1 MTRLLNLWQ
10 ELRAS
15 LWFVPGAM
23 VVMAVGL
30 AIALIEIDAR
40 IDRGF
45 FESWP
50 RLFGAGAAGSR
61 GMLATVAGSMI
72 TVAGVAFSI
81 TLVALSLASSQY
93 TSRVLRNFM
102 TDRTNQTV
110 LGVFVGIF
118 AYCLVVLRT
127 IREGETTEFVPSL
140 AVMGGVGLAF
150 VGIGFFIYF
159 IHHIAT
165 LIQASHILARIAA
178 ETIGR
183 VDHLF
188 PKGVGDEGEREA
200 GLNAANAGP
209 ERTWKPV
216 PAARTGY
223 IQHVDGEALLA
234 IAREC
239 KAVIRME
246 HPIGDFVIEGMPIA
260 CVLAAATPDAEVID
274 GLGSAYAINQQR
286 TTDQDAAYGIR
297 QIVDV
302 ALKAL
307 SPGINDTTTAVMS
320 LDYLTAILA
329 RLSTRRVESPWRY
342 DGGELR
348 VITRGATFAGLVELS
363 LDQIRQN
370 ASGNVAVLARL
381 LGTLEMLEGCPTQTP
396 ARRQVLWRQA
406 RALDEAVQRT
416 IPGAHDREP
425 LKARAER
432 LLGSLSPVES
442 RK

>member
-1 MTRLLNLWQ
+1 MTRLLNFWQ

-15 LWFVPGAM
+15 LWFVPVAM
-23 VVMAVGL
+23 VLMAVTL
-30 AIALIEIDAR
+30 AIALIEMDAR
-40 IDRGF
+40 IDPKF
-45 FESWP
+45 FDAWP

-72 TVAGVAFSI
+72 TVAGVVFSI

-93 TSRVLRNFM
+93 SSRVLRNFM

-140 AVMGGVGLAF
+140 AVVGGVVLAF
-150 VGIGFFIYF
+150 VGMGFFIYF
-159 IHHIAT
+159 IHHIAM
-165 LIQASHILARIAA
+165 LIQASQILARIAA
-178 ETIGR
+178 ETISR

-188 PKGVGDEGEREA
+188 PEGVGDQGDRD
-200 GLNAANAGP
+200 GGPNAVNLDP
-209 ERTWKPV
+209 ECAWNPV
-216 PAARTGY
+216 PAQRTGY
-223 IQHVDGEALLA
+223 IQHVDDEALFA
-234 IAREC
+234 SAREC

-260 CVLAAATPDAEVID
+260 SVYAVATPNAEVIEGLAAAYT
-274 GLGSAYAINQQR
+274 INQQR

-320 LDYLTAILA
+320 LDYLTAILV
-329 RLSTRRVESPWRY
+329 RVSGRRIESPWRY
-342 DGGELR
+342 EAGALR
-348 VITRGATFAGLVELS
+348 VITRGATFAGLLELS

-370 ASGNVAVLARL
+370 ASGNVAVLNRL
-381 LGTLEMLEGCPTQTP
+381 LGTLELLESLTRSP
-396 ARRQVLWRQA
+396 ARRQVLRRQA
-406 RALDEAVQRT
+406 RALEEAVQRT
-416 IPGAHDREP
+416 IPGPLDREP
-425 LKARAER
+425 LEARSER
-432 LLGSLSPVES
+432 LVASLAPPES
-442 RK
+442 RN

>member
-23 VVMAVGL
+23 VAMAVGL

-40 IDRGF
+40 IDRGY

-50 RLFGAGAAGSR
+50 RLFGVGAAGSR

-72 TVAGVAFSI
+72 TVAGVVFSI

-140 AVMGGVGLAF
+140 AVMGGVVLAF

-165 LIQASHILARIAA
+165 LIQASQILARIAA
-178 ETIGR
+178 ETISR

-188 PKGVGDEGEREA
+188 PEGVGDEGERAA
-200 GLNAANAGP
+200 GLNAANASP
-209 ERTWKPV
+209 VRTWKPV

-234 IAREC
+234 RAR
-239 KAVIRME
+239 KSNAVIRME

-260 CVLAAATPDAEVID
+260 SVLAAATPDAEIID
-274 GLGSAYAINQQR
+274 DLGAAYAINQQR

-297 QIVDV
+297 QLVDV

-329 RLSTRRVESPWRY
+329 RLSNRRVESPWRY

-348 VITRGATFAGLVELS
+348 VMTRGATFDSLVELS
-363 LDQIRQN
+363 FDQIRQN
-370 ASGNVAVLARL
+370 AAGNVAVLTRM
-381 LGTLEMLEGCPTQTP
+381 LGTLELLEGLAQNP

-406 RALDEAVQRT
+406 RALEEVVQRT
-416 IPGAHDREP
+416 VPGPLDREP
-425 LKARAER
+425 LMARAER
-432 LLGSLSPVES
+432 IVASLAPLES

>member
-1 MTRLLNLWQ
+1 MTRLLNMWQ
-10 ELRAS
+10 SLRAS
-15 LWFVPGAM
+15 LWFVPAAM
-23 VVMAVGL
+23 VLMAVGL
-30 AIALIEIDAR
+30 AVALIEVDVR
-40 IDRGF
+40 IDPGYLDA
-45 FESWP
+45 WP

-72 TVAGVAFSI
+72 TVAGVVFSI

-140 AVMGGVGLAF
+140 AVMGGVVLAF

-178 ETIGR
+178 ETIAR
-183 VDHLF
+183 ADHLF
-188 PKGVGDEGEREA
+188 PEGVGDEGEQEPHFS
-200 GLNAANAGP
+200 AASAGP
-209 ERTWKPV
+209 ERAWKPV
-216 PAARTGY
+216 PANRTGY
-223 IQHVDGEALLA
+223 IQRVDGEALLTFARDRRA
-234 IAREC
+234 I
-239 KAVIRME
+239 VRMDVL
-246 HPIGDFVIEGMPIA
+246 IGDFVIEGMPIA
-260 CVLAAATPDAEVID
+260 SVLAATTMNSEIIEGVGAIYT
-274 GLGSAYAINQQR
+274 INQQR
-286 TTDQDAAYGIR
+286 TTDQDVAYGIR

-329 RLSTRRVESPWRY
+329 RLCTRRVESPWRF
-342 DGGELR
+342 DEGELR
-348 VITRGATFAGLVELS
+348 IITRGATFAGLVELS

-370 ASGNVAVLARL
+370 AAGNVAVLARM
-381 LGTLEMLEGCPTQTP
+381 LGTLELLEGLTQNP
-396 ARRQVLWRQA
+396 ARRQVLSRQA
-406 RALDEAVQRT
+406 RALQETVQRT
-416 IPGAHDREP
+416 VPGAHDLEP

-432 LLGSLSPVES
+432 LVGSLSPFGS
-442 RK
+442 RN